1 MARFQQE
8 QNGPILNGH
17 GQGAVR
23 NQYFSTRQTK
33 VDFPRFNGE
42 DLNGWIYRCQ
52 QFFDVD
58 GTPPESK
65 VKLAVINLEGR
76 ALQWH
81 QNWRKYKGGE
91 ESISWEDY
99 IEAVESRFGEQGHKD
114 PMSELLGLKQTGNV
128 STYHDQFEFWLGRVN
143 ISEEYAVSFYLNG
156 IKPAIQWQ
164 VRMFMPKTLNQAL
177 TLVKL

>member
-1 MARFQQE
+1 MADNTRSHDLRRLEESLKESWKESLKEIMTKMQSQDESISALNLQQNHLMARFQQE

-76 ALQWH
+76 TLQWH
-81 QNWRKYKGGE
+81 QNWRKYKG
-91 ESISWEDY
+91 
-99 IEAVESRFGEQGHKD
+99 
-114 PMSELLGLKQTGNV
+114 
-128 STYHDQFEFWLGRVN
+128 
-143 ISEEYAVSFYLNG
+143 
-156 IKPAIQWQ
+156 
-164 VRMFMPKTLNQAL
+164 
-177 TLVKL
+177 